1 MGMHIVH
8 THAEGVVSADVVAAL
23 REASSKGA
31 AVLVVPSFETQ
42 IAAQKQ
48 LAGLSDP
55 ALFGISVTT
64 LSAWIKE
71 RWDVWGDGRHLVEKP
86 VRTIA
91 IEQVL
96 LDAGQAEPLPG
107 MLRLLSSLAEE
118 ALPWLP
124 LMPNSKVDEF
134 RAKQYGL
141 TAAEASAIGLVGAYA
156 DMIHALGYI
165 EPAEASAEIV
175 PAMERA
181 GAQVPTLVV
190 SGISKLGRSQRELL
204 AAAARVSDVWFIG
217 TERNAEADRGLRS
230 LEEELLA
237 LAGDN
242 HVACEEP
249 ESEAPESMARAEELS
264 KLRRALFTE
273 AETMHGTGAVFLAEP
288 EGPLAEAEHLAATI
302 CRLADAG
309 EKKIVVSTPDPER
322 AWRELAP
329 KLACRHIAVSARLE
343 RPLAKTEAGHAFI
356 SYAETVAELA
366 ELAETWP
373 EPETL
378 EDGTERI
385 RLGDMSWWP
394 PRGLTDFLLSDIS
407 HITTG
412 KAQTLDAKWR
422 SDRLLVPEDVL
433 TTLQNER
440 EVGASCARAT
450 QELLRGRI
458 GTAAQRLLTPYI
470 AGIETPD
477 DLFVDEDRDISIR
490 TERLSDTLSDTF
502 EAGTLEGILSLAGTL
517 KELGISADP
526 KAEHPVSLRLVVALM
541 KQAMGE
547 KALVTRPARS
557 EKDALAQVRIASQS
571 EVAGMEPC
579 SADALICCG
588 QTSQESSIGT
598 GDDVLSALL
607 ERCGIEPAPDP
618 MQDARARFVSA
629 LS

>member
-23 REASSKGA
+23 HEASSKGA
-31 AVLVVPSFETQ
+31 AVLVVPSFEAQ

-55 ALFGISVTT
+55 ALFGISATT

-156 DMIHALGYI
+156 DMIHGLGYI

-181 GAQVPTLVV
+181 GAQVPALVV

-242 HVACEEP
+242 HVACEET
-249 ESEAPESMARAEELS
+249 ESEAPESTARAEELS

-366 ELAETWP
+366 EAPGLH
-373 EPETL
+373 
-378 EDGTERI
+378 DGPGDGSAGVDI
-385 RLGDMSWWP
+385 RA
-394 PRGLTDFLLSDIS
+394 
-407 HITTG
+407 HH
-412 KAQTLDAKWR
+412 
-422 SDRLLVPEDVL
+422 
-433 TTLQNER
+433 
-440 EVGASCARAT
+440 
-450 QELLRGRI
+450 
-458 GTAAQRLLTPYI
+458 
-470 AGIETPD
+470 
-477 DLFVDEDRDISIR
+477 LF
-490 TERLSDTLSDTF
+490 
-502 EAGTLEGILSLAGTL
+502 EGI
-517 KELGISADP
+517 D
-526 KAEHPVSLRLVVALM
+526 
-541 KQAMGE
+541 
-547 KALVTRPARS
+547 
-557 EKDALAQVRIASQS
+557 QVRPQDQAS
-571 EVAGMEPC
+571 GIDP
-579 SADALICCG
+579 G
-588 QTSQESSIGT
+588 SIGLHIGGMPD
-598 GDDVLSALL
+598 GDLGFGLQQGRVFRDGEGAHLALL
-607 ERCGIEPAPDP
+607 QFLHEDPQHVHPDHISLIDHDTKTP
-618 MQDARARFVSA
+618 ICFILQTVV
-629 LS
+629 